1 MLRPRAFVRL
11 TGLAL
16 GVVIFVA
23 CDRSATAPELRSAR
37 PLVTPA
43 TELPAAVATD
53 FAGTQ
58 AFLPVERGRIVVAA
72 PPGYQV
78 NSTSQAARR
87 GRSKYSVII
96 F

>member
-1 MLRPRAFVRL
+1 MLGPRAFVRL

-16 GVVIFVA
+16 GVVILVA

-37 PLVTPA
+37 IDVAARAGYPISSTVDFAPPDRSDPLVLRVSPTSDRA
-43 TELPAAVATD
+43 
-53 FAGTQ
+53 
-58 AFLPVERGRIVVAA
+58 
-72 PPGYQV
+72 
-78 NSTSQAARR
+78 TSQANRR

>member
-1 MLRPRAFVRL
+1 MLRPRAFVQL

-16 GVVIFVA
+16 GVVLFVA
-23 CDRSATAPELRSAR
+23 CDRSATAPELRSERA
-37 PLVTPA
+37 PVTPA
-43 TELPAAVATD
+43 TDIPAAVAPD

-58 AFLPVERGRIVVAA
+58 AFVPVDRGRIDVAA
-72 PPGYQV
+72 RSGYQV
-78 NSTSQAARR
+78 DSTSQASRR